1 MKKFLALL
9 LVLAMF
15 VSISACQTSNEPTTT
30 EPNVQPSAEQTP
42 QVDASPEAV
51 VNTPPSGM
59 PVTAVEGTL
68 TVASRGEP
76 TCLDPQMQNDQPST
90 FAVFQLY
97 ETLLYKD
104 SATGE
109 FKPMLAE
116 SWEQID
122 ERTIRFGS
130 AENFV

>member
-97 ETLLYKD
+97 ET
-104 SATGE
+104 
-109 FKPMLAE
+109 
-116 SWEQID
+116 
-122 ERTIRFGS
+122 
-130 AENFV
+130 